1 MNLRTAL
8 DTSETP
14 LGRWLD
20 ALDDREQC
28 ILKHRI
34 ESHRPTKTLA
44 AIGKAY
50 EISSERVRTPGQ
62 RLQIWYMQAID
73 LERKIESGS

>member
-44 AIGKAY
+44 PVGKAF
-50 EISSERVRTPGQ
+50 EISERVRTPGQ
-62 RLQIWYMQAID
+62 RWQIWYMQAID
-73 LERKIESGS
+73 LKRKIEPGS